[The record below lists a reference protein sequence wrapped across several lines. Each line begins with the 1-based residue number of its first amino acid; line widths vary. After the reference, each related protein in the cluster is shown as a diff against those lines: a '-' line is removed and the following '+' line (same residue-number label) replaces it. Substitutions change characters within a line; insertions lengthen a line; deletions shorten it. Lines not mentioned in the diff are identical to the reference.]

1 MTLEMS
7 AEILQ
12 LPDRRVGE
20 AVDVLVRAFQEDP
33 ILTFFLHARSRRN
46 MAFRAFFGSIIRAH
60 LCFGHVYAA
69 FVEDRVAGVAVWRP
83 PAAGAETFRDR
94 VRERWTRVFVRLLF
108 PHTAGGLFRGFE
120 ATLALHPLP
129 KVKVLLLVSDGKPL
143 QGPRVDFA
151 IGLHSAQGRYGNE
164 NPKDVEPGGRC
175 TLYPLAWVT
184 ANGAADLS
192 DINLSFRS
200 ETLSATE
207 LGGVLDQAFDIRVV
221 ELGSNSGERVEP
233 CHE

>member
-12 LPDRRVGE
+12 LPDRRVRE
-20 AVDVLVRAFQEDP
+20 AVDVLVRAFQDDP

-120 ATLALHPLP
+120 ATLALHPNTPHWYLFFMGVAP
-129 KVKVLLLVSDGKPL
+129 GLQGRGIGSQLLVPVLEQADRARTLCYLETPF
-143 QGPRVDFA
+143 PRTHTFYQRH
-151 IGLHSAQGRYGNE
+151 G
-164 NPKDVEPGGRC
+164 
-175 TLYPLAWVT
+175 
-184 ANGAADLS
+184 
-192 DINLSFRS
+192 
-200 ETLSATE
+200 
-207 LGGVLDQAFDIRVV
+207 FDITTESHPFQGAPPLWTMTRRSK
-221 ELGSNSGERVEP
+221 GPAS
-233 CHE
+233 